1 MRVVLC
7 DDHMLLLQALA
18 TALAARGYAIEAV
31 TTTPEEAVRAVE
43 RCDPDV
49 LLTDLSF
56 PDGSGLDAARQV
68 RASHPR
74 TKVVVITGSDDASFL
89 SEALE
94 VGVSGYVLKGERI
107 EAICRAL
114 DVAHLGS
121 VNLHG
126 SLVRK
131 VGGGMATVPPQRTAH
146 RRLTPRERHI
156 LDLLSRGL
164 ETHQIV
170 SELGV
175 SQSTVRTHI
184 QNILS
189 KLGVHTRL
197 EAVVALDESTTRAEE
212 MTRVDGA

>member
-7 DDHMLLLQALA
+7 DDHRLLLQALA
-18 TALAARGYAIEAV
+18 TALAARGYSVEAV
-31 TTTPEEAVRAVE
+31 TTTPEEAVRAVD

-56 PDGSGLDAARQV
+56 PQGSGLDVAAAV
-68 RASHPR
+68 RSGHPR
-74 TKVVVITGSDDASFL
+74 TKVVIITGSEDPHFL
-89 SEALE
+89 SQALE

-107 EAICRAL
+107 EAICDAL
-114 DVAHLGS
+114 EAAHRGDVTLDA
-121 VNLHG
+121 

-131 VGGGMATVPPQRTAH
+131 LVGGDAALVPRQRGPQH
-146 RRLTPRERHI
+146 LTPREHHI
-156 LDLLSRGL
+156 LELLDQGL
-164 ETHQIV
+164 ETHEIV
-170 SELGV
+170 RRLGV

-197 EAVVALDESTTRAEE
+197 EAVVALGDPGRGSGVERA
-212 MTRVDGA
+212 

>member
-7 DDHMLLLQALA
+7 DDHRLLLQALA
-18 TALAARGYAIEAV
+18 TALAARGYAVEAV

-56 PDGSGLDAARQV
+56 PHGSGLDAARQV

-74 TKVVVITGSDDASFL
+74 TKVVIITGSDDPGFL

-94 VGVSGYVLKGERI
+94 VGVSGYVVKGERI
-107 EAICRAL
+107 EAICAAL
-114 DVAHLGS
+114 DVAHRGEVTL
-121 VNLHG
+121 NR

-131 VGGGMATVPPQRTAH
+131 LAAPPPEIPQQKAPH
-146 RRLTPRERHI
+146 RRLTPREQHI
-156 LDLLSRGL
+156 LELLTRGL

-170 SELGV
+170 RELGV
-175 SQSTVRTHI
+175 SHSTVRTHI

-197 EAVVALDESTTRAEE
+197 QAVVSLNEATSRAEE
-212 MTRVDGA
+212 TTRVDGT